1 MGEEER
7 HSSRVTRSEEL
18 IARVMAEYPD
28 GPPEVVAELVRE
40 YRIAVDQALR
50 VEAVLHEFAKP

>member
-1 MGEEER
+1 M
-7 HSSRVTRSEEL
+7 TRSEEL

-28 GPPEVVAELVRE
+28 GPPPVIAELVRE

-50 VEAVLHEFAKP
+50 VEAVLHAITKP